1 MSKDTNKL
9 RITGNKV
16 AIPIKSGRTILLEG
30 YLESD
35 NVFHIYEDEL
45 VANPEL
51 SDRDIQQIKALVEL
65 EPYIMI
71 D

>member
-1 MSKDTNKL
+1 MSKDTHKL
-9 RITGNKV
+9 RIIGNKV
-16 AIPIKSGRTILLEG
+16 AIPIRSGRTILLGG

-45 VANPEL
+45 VANSEL
-51 SDRDIQQIKALVEL
+51 SDRDIQQIKVLVEL